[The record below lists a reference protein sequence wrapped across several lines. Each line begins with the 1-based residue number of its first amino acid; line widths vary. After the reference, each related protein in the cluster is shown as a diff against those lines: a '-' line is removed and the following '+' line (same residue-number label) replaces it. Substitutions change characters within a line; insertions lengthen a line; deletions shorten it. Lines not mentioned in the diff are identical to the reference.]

1 MSDRNKQIIITDLSK
16 TYVLGGVEV
25 FAIKEI
31 SLAVASGEFI
41 AIMGASGSGKSTLM
55 NILGCLDRPSAGIY
69 MLEDVDVGHLSRD
82 EMAGIRNKKIGFV
95 FQNFNLLPRTTAL
108 ENVELP
114 LYYMENISS
123 RQRRELAKEMLRMV
137 GLQGR
142 EKHHP
147 SQLSGGEQQRMAIAR
162 ALINKP
168 SIIMADEPTGN
179 LDSSTGGEI
188 MEIFQNLNQNL
199 KKTII
204 FVTHDQDIAY
214 FAGRRIKLKD
224 GVIIEDNALS
234 KVNS

>member
-1 MSDRNKQIIITDLSK
+1 MSDLNKQIIVKDLCK
-16 TYVLGGVEV
+16 TYFLGGVEV
-25 FAIKEI
+25 SAIKGI
-31 SLAVASGEFI
+31 SLAVPNGEFI

-55 NILGCLDRPSAGIY
+55 NILGCLDLPTSGIY
-69 MLEDVDVGHLSRD
+69 MLEDVDVGHLTRD

-95 FQNFNLLPRTTAL
+95 FQNFNLLSRTTAL

-123 RQRRELAKEMLRMV
+123 KQRKERAQEMLKMV

-147 SQLSGGEQQRMAIAR
+147 SQLSGGEQQRVAIAR
-162 ALINKP
+162 ALVNKP

-179 LDSSTGGEI
+179 LDSKTGGEI
-188 MEIFQNLNQNL
+188 MEIFQNLNHNL

-204 FVTHDQDIAY
+204 FVTHDQDIAC
-214 FAGRRIKLKD
+214 FAKRRIKLKD
-224 GVIIEDNALS
+224 GVIIEDISLS
-234 KVNS
+234 RVNS